1 MKKNGLVGEIMTD
14 DQKKRPQNKTASKR
28 APKLKPIKQAQKER
42 NEQAPENK
50 TANSN
55 DAKLKLA
62 SAERRKGVYPK
73 DKRDKSI
80 EEKRDNRSMNEVKRA
95 RLSAQ
100 FDKKAQSRDTLA
112 KQRASLEGEVK
123 AMNKMAEVRDT
134 IDSQY
139 TAKFSGFESMISAG
153 PRGATSTGLRK
164 LDPASAIKT
173 ARAEIGARI
182 KNKID
187 PKVQLAISKIS
198 KIARDLKV
206 ASIKD
211 SKLEVGAKVG
221 ADVKNAEEKIV
232 NSKLRSKLKAMKE
245 REIMRDPN
253 RNPSK
258 FEELNMP
265 TRGVGG
271 STGGMI

>member
-1 MKKNGLVGEIMTD
+1 MTD
-14 DQKKRPQNKTASKR
+14 DQKKRQKTASKR
-28 APKLKPIKQAQKER
+28 APKLKPKIEGPQSRGDRSPESKTVKSNKSN
-42 NEQAPENK
+42 NE
-50 TANSN
+50 
-55 DAKLKLA
+55 KLKLA

-73 DKRDKSI
+73 DKRDKSV
-80 EEKRDNRSMNEVKRA
+80 EEKRDNRSMNEEKQA

-100 FDKKAQSRDTLA
+100 FEKKAQSRDTLA
-112 KQRASLEGEVK
+112 KQRASLESEVK
-123 AMNKMAEVRDT
+123 AMNKMAEVRST

-153 PRGATSTGLRK
+153 PRGATSTGLRS
-164 LDPASAIKT
+164 LDPASAIKM
-173 ARAEIGARI
+173 ARAEIGARL

-187 PKVQLAISKIS
+187 PKVQMAIAKIS

-206 ASIKD
+206 ANLKD
-211 SKLEVGAKVG
+211 NKLGVGARVG
-221 ADVKNAEEKIV
+221 ADVKSAEEKIV

-258 FEELNMP
+258 FDELNMP